1 MRPLSICGKR
11 VFVAVSLV
19 LCTNYVNAQQLP
31 ERWQQTVQQ
40 HPSVQAAQEQAEALI
55 QQGQQ
60 LNQPLYNPTLS
71 SRLEREG
78 DINNYAVGL
87 SQTIDWSTGNEA
99 RASQSDAMTALAMSV
114 YRQSASEH
122 AETLLSAYVHWF
134 DAKRRYDLAQQQEQF
149 VQQAIKL
156 VSERRKAGDLSA
168 IDEQLTLLALSR
180 QLQQTASAYQ
190 QLQSSQAELNALLP
204 GTAANELSLSEG
216 MFQFTP
222 DLTAR
227 WQQHPAIKA
236 AYLKWQLKRAD
247 IDWKRSLT
255 TANPTV
261 GVEAGESDN
270 ENVIGLTFSIPLQ
283 LRNNYSNAVQAAS
296 REALAEEKRVIALKR
311 QWEASLKSS
320 LNNYRFVKKKWQ
332 SWQQNFQ
339 ARQAESMQLI
349 EQSWLAGDLSTTD
362 YLTAMQQQLD
372 SQFAGIGLQTQYR
385 LAAIEWLYRSGK
397 LSETI
402 ELQPLSNQ

>member
-1 MRPLSICGKR
+1 MRPLSIRGKR

-19 LCTNYVNAQQLP
+19 LSTSYVNAQQLP

-40 HPSVQAAQEQAEALI
+40 HPSVQAAEEQAEALI

-71 SRLEREG
+71 SRLDREG

-122 AETLLSAYVHWF
+122 AKTLLNAYVQWF

-190 QLQSSQAELNALLP
+190 QLQSTQAKLNALLP
-204 GTAANELSLSEG
+204 GAPANELSLSED

-236 AYLKWQLKRAD
+236 AYLKWQLKRAN

-270 ENVIGLTFSIPLQ
+270 ENVVGLTFSIPLQ

-311 QWEASLKSS
+311 QWEASLESS
-320 LNNYRFVKKKWQ
+320 LNNYRFVKNQWQ

-397 LSETI
+397 LSETL

>member
-1 MRPLSICGKR
+1 
-11 VFVAVSLV
+11 
-19 LCTNYVNAQQLP
+19 
-31 ERWQQTVQQ
+31 
-40 HPSVQAAQEQAEALI
+40 
-55 QQGQQ
+55 
-60 LNQPLYNPTLS
+60 
-71 SRLEREG
+71 
-78 DINNYAVGL
+78 
-87 SQTIDWSTGNEA
+87 
-99 RASQSDAMTALAMSV
+99 MTALAMSV